1 MKIEFL
7 EKKISYI
14 FENKD
19 IIKRALTNKST
30 GLSDHNEQYEFL
42 GDRVLGLIISEILIL
57 KYIDLSEGNL
67 DKIFSTLVNKDKC
80 AEVATHIGLGEYLIL
95 GKTEIASEGKY
106 KSGILADACEA
117 LIASI
122 YLDGGYSAA
131 QDFINNNW
139 LKSINSID
147 INFKDPKSALQEW
160 SLKKYKKLPDYKVA
174 KQEGPAHS
182 PTFTVKVQF
191 NDYKVAEAVSG
202 NIKEAEKKAA
212 IEFININSLE
222 I

>member
-14 FENKD
+14 FENKN
-19 IIKRALTNKST
+19 IIKRALTHKST
-30 GLSDHNEQYEFL
+30 GLSEHNEQYEFI

>member
-14 FENKD
+14 FENKN
-19 IIKRALTNKST
+19 IIKRALTHKST
-30 GLSDHNEQYEFL
+30 GLSEHNEQYEFL
-42 GDRVLGLIISEILIL
+42 GDRVLGLIISEILII

-80 AEVATHIGLGEYLIL
+80 AEVATHIGLGEHLIL

-117 LIASI
+117 LIAAI

>member
-1 MKIEFL
+1 MKTEIL

-14 FENKD
+14 FENKN
-19 IIKRALTNKST
+19 IIKRALTHKST
-30 GLSDHNEQYEFL
+30 GLSEHNEQYEFL

>member
-14 FENKD
+14 FENKN
-19 IIKRALTNKST
+19 IIKRALTHKST
-30 GLSDHNEQYEFL
+30 GLSEHNEQYEFL

-106 KSGILADACEA
+106 KSGILADSCEA

-122 YLDGGYSAA
+122 YLDGGYSSAKG
-131 QDFINNNW
+131 FINNNW
-139 LKSINSID
+139 QKSINSID

>member
-14 FENKD
+14 FENKN
-19 IIKRALTNKST
+19 IIKRALTHKST
-30 GLSDHNEQYEFL
+30 GLSEHNEQYEFL

-191 NDYKVAEAVSG
+191 NDYKVAKAVSG

>member
-14 FENKD
+14 FKNKN
-19 IIKRALTNKST
+19 IIKRALTHKST
-30 GLSDHNEQYEFL
+30 GLSEHNEQYEFL

>member
-14 FENKD
+14 FENKN
-19 IIKRALTNKST
+19 IIKRALTHKST
-30 GLSDHNEQYEFL
+30 GLSEHNEQYEFL

-182 PTFTVKVQF
+182 PTFTVQVQF

>member
-14 FENKD
+14 FENKN
-19 IIKRALTNKST
+19 IIKRALTHKST
-30 GLSDHNEQYEFL
+30 GLSEHNEQYEYL

>member
-14 FENKD
+14 FENKN
-19 IIKRALTNKST
+19 IIKRALTHKST
-30 GLSDHNEQYEFL
+30 GLSEHNEQYEFL
-42 GDRVLGLIISEILIL
+42 GDRVLGLIISEILII

-160 SLKKYKKLPDYKVA
+160 SLKKYKKLPDYKIA

-212 IEFININSLE
+212 IEFININSLK

>member
-14 FENKD
+14 FENKN
-19 IIKRALTNKST
+19 IIKRALTHKST
-30 GLSDHNEQYEFL
+30 GLSEHNEQYEFL
-42 GDRVLGLIISEILIL
+42 GDRVLGLIISEILII

-67 DKIFSTLVNKDKC
+67 DKIFSTLVNKEKC
-80 AEVATHIGLGEYLIL
+80 AEVATHIGLGEHLIL

>member
-14 FENKD
+14 FDNKN
-19 IIKRALTNKST
+19 IIKRALTHKST
-30 GLSDHNEQYEFL
+30 GLSEHNEQYEFL
-42 GDRVLGLIISEILIL
+42 GDRVLGLIISEILII

-80 AEVATHIGLGEYLIL
+80 AEVATHIGLGEHLIL

-117 LIASI
+117 LIAAI

>member
-14 FENKD
+14 FENKN
-19 IIKRALTNKST
+19 IIKRALTHKST
-30 GLSDHNEQYEFL
+30 GLSEHNEQYEFL

-95 GKTEIASEGKY
+95 GKTEIASKGKY

-212 IEFININSLE
+212 IEFININSLG

>member
-14 FENKD
+14 FENKN
-19 IIKRALTNKST
+19 IIKRALTHKST
-30 GLSDHNEQYEFL
+30 GLSEHNEQYEFL

-122 YLDGGYSAA
+122 YLDRGYSAA
-131 QDFINNNW
+131 KDFINDNW
-139 LKSINSID
+139 QKSMNSID

>member
-14 FENKD
+14 FENKN
-19 IIKRALTNKST
+19 IIKRALTHKST
-30 GLSDHNEQYEFL
+30 GLSEHNEQYEFL

-131 QDFINNNW
+131 KDFINNNW

>member
-14 FENKD
+14 FENKN
-19 IIKRALTNKST
+19 IIKRALTHKST
-30 GLSDHNEQYEFL
+30 GLSEHNEQYEFL
-42 GDRVLGLIISEILIL
+42 GDRVLGLIISETLIL

>member
-14 FENKD
+14 FENKN
-19 IIKRALTNKST
+19 IIKRALTHKST
-30 GLSDHNEQYEFL
+30 GLSEHNEQYEFL
-42 GDRVLGLIISEILIL
+42 GDRVLGLIISEILII

-117 LIASI
+117 LIAAI

-131 QDFINNNW
+131 KGFINNNW
-139 LKSINSID
+139 QKSINSID

>member
-14 FENKD
+14 FENKN
-19 IIKRALTNKST
+19 IIKRALTHKST
-30 GLSDHNEQYEFL
+30 GLSEHNEQYEFL
-42 GDRVLGLIISEILIL
+42 GDRVLGLIISEILII

-131 QDFINNNW
+131 KDFINNNW

>member
-14 FENKD
+14 FENKN
-19 IIKRALTNKST
+19 IIKRALTHKST
-30 GLSDHNEQYEFL
+30 GLSEHNEQYEFL

-191 NDYKVAEAVSG
+191 NDYKVAEAESG

>member
-14 FENKD
+14 FENKN
-19 IIKRALTNKST
+19 IIKRALTHKST
-30 GLSDHNEQYEFL
+30 GLSEHNEQYEFL

-80 AEVATHIGLGEYLIL
+80 AEVATHIGLGEHLIL

-106 KSGILADACEA
+106 KSGILADSCEA
-117 LIASI
+117 LIAAI
-122 YLDGGYSAA
+122 YLYCVYSAA
-131 QDFINNNW
+131 LDFINNNW

>member
-14 FENKD
+14 FENKN
-19 IIKRALTNKST
+19 IIKRALTHKST
-30 GLSDHNEQYEFL
+30 GLSEHNEQYEFL

-160 SLKKYKKLPDYKVA
+160 SLKKYKKIPDYKVS

-212 IEFININSLE
+212 IEFININSLD

>member
-14 FENKD
+14 FENKN
-19 IIKRALTNKST
+19 IIKRALTHKST
-30 GLSDHNEQYEFL
+30 GLSEHNEQYEFL

-117 LIASI
+117 LIAAI

-131 QDFINNNW
+131 KGFINNNW
-139 LKSINSID
+139 QKSINSID

>member
-14 FENKD
+14 FDNKD
-19 IIKRALTNKST
+19 IIKRALTHKST
-30 GLSDHNEQYEFL
+30 GLSEHNEQYEFL
-42 GDRVLGLIISEILIL
+42 GDRVLGLIISEILII

-80 AEVATHIGLGEYLIL
+80 AEVATHIGLGEHLIL

-117 LIASI
+117 LIAAI

-139 LKSINSID
+139 LKSINSIN

>member
-14 FENKD
+14 FDNKN
-19 IIKRALTNKST
+19 IIKRALTHKST
-30 GLSDHNEQYEFL
+30 GLSEHNEQYEFL
-42 GDRVLGLIISEILIL
+42 GDRVLGLIISEILII

-106 KSGILADACEA
+106 KTGILADACEA
-117 LIASI
+117 LIAAI
-122 YLDGGYSAA
+122 YLDGGYSSAKG
-131 QDFINNNW
+131 FINNNW
-139 LKSINSID
+139 QKSINSID

-160 SLKKYKKLPDYKVA
+160 SLKKYKKLPDYKIA

>member
-14 FENKD
+14 FENKN
-19 IIKRALTNKST
+19 IIKRALTHKST
-30 GLSDHNEQYEFL
+30 GLSEHNEQYEFL

-80 AEVATHIGLGEYLIL
+80 AEVATHIGLGEHLIL

-117 LIASI
+117 LIAAI

>member
-14 FENKD
+14 FENKN
-19 IIKRALTNKST
+19 IIKRALTHKST
-30 GLSDHNEQYEFL
+30 GLSEHNEQYEFL

-139 LKSINSID
+139 LKSINLID

>member
-14 FENKD
+14 FENKN
-19 IIKRALTNKST
+19 IIKRALTHKST
-30 GLSDHNEQYEFL
+30 GLSVHNEQYEFL

>member
-14 FENKD
+14 FVNKN
-19 IIKRALTNKST
+19 IIKRALTHKST
-30 GLSDHNEQYEFL
+30 GLSEHNEQYEFL
-42 GDRVLGLIISEILIL
+42 GDRVLGLIISEILII

>member
-14 FENKD
+14 FDNKN
-19 IIKRALTNKST
+19 IIKRALTHKST
-30 GLSDHNEQYEFL
+30 GLSEHNEQYEFL
-42 GDRVLGLIISEILIL
+42 GDRVLGLIISEILII

>member
-1 MKIEFL
+1 MKKQKLPKYVRQLF
-7 EKKISYI
+7 EKPQFKIG
-14 FENKD
+14 D
-19 IIKRALTNKST
+19 LVR
-30 GLSDHNEQYEFL
+30 YEFL

-139 LKSINSID
+139 QKSINSID

>member
-14 FENKD
+14 FDNKD
-19 IIKRALTNKST
+19 IIKRALTHKST
-30 GLSDHNEQYEFL
+30 GLSEHNEQYEFL
-42 GDRVLGLIISEILIL
+42 GDRVLGLIISEILII

>member
-14 FENKD
+14 FENKN
-19 IIKRALTNKST
+19 IIKRALTHKST
-30 GLSDHNEQYEFL
+30 GLSEHNEQYEFL
-42 GDRVLGLIISEILIL
+42 GDRVLGLIISETLIL

-80 AEVATHIGLGEYLIL
+80 AQVATHIGLGEYLIL

>member
-14 FENKD
+14 FENKN
-19 IIKRALTNKST
+19 IIKRALTHKST
-30 GLSDHNEQYEFL
+30 GLSEHNEQYEFL

-212 IEFININSLE
+212 IEFININSLD

>member
-14 FENKD
+14 FENKN
-19 IIKRALTNKST
+19 IIKRALTHKST
-30 GLSDHNEQYEFL
+30 GLSEHNEQYEFL

-131 QDFINNNW
+131 KDFINDNW

>member
-7 EKKISYI
+7 EKKISYT
-14 FENKD
+14 FDNKN
-19 IIKRALTNKST
+19 IIKRALTHKST
-30 GLSDHNEQYEFL
+30 GLSEHNEQYEFL
-42 GDRVLGLIISEILIL
+42 GDRVLGLIISEILII

-80 AEVATHIGLGEYLIL
+80 AEVATHIGLGEHLIL

>member
-14 FENKD
+14 FENKN
-19 IIKRALTNKST
+19 IIKRALTHKST
-30 GLSDHNEQYEFL
+30 GLSEHNEQYEFL
-42 GDRVLGLIISEILIL
+42 GDRVLGLIISEILII

-117 LIASI
+117 LIAAI

>member
-14 FENKD
+14 FENKNL
-19 IIKRALTNKST
+19 IKRALTHKST
-30 GLSDHNEQYEFL
+30 GLSEHNEQYEFL

>member
-14 FENKD
+14 FENKN
-19 IIKRALTNKST
+19 IIKRALTHKST
-30 GLSDHNEQYEFL
+30 GLSEHNEQYEFL

>member
-14 FENKD
+14 FENKN
-19 IIKRALTNKST
+19 IIKRALTHKST
-30 GLSDHNEQYEFL
+30 GLSEHNEQYEFL

-131 QDFINNNW
+131 QGFINNNW

>member
-14 FENKD
+14 FENKN
-19 IIKRALTNKST
+19 IIKRALTHKST
-30 GLSDHNEQYEFL
+30 GLSEHNEQYEFL

-117 LIASI
+117 LIAAI